1 MELLVPSTPPSYQM
15 QQKCNTKSLEY
26 IRRRLAFLNQN
37 RRLILRK
44 IKERTVRKWR
54 CKQKFLLDVE
64 SCLSSEGTLLERV
77 PKYEEKEV
85 ILEVIK
91 VICASDIKSVEQEV
105 ADPGVTSGKESDVHY
120 IEDIKQVPKAPF
132 YSSSPYSSPITPAF
146 HSPNQ
151 YSPEFPSPNQYSL
164 PFPSSSPYTI
174 SSSPYQPRPLKYKSQ
189 LNQLLRE
196 NPINAPTIYPVST
209 ISIQAFIESE
219 YYQYANYRLVPTSDG
234 KSGYKC
240 RNFDPLRVQL
250 QPSSLLCFR
259 TRTGFL
265 YLQAIVIF
273 ILLIKA
279 MWILIN

>member
-1 MELLVPSTPPSYQM
+1 MEIIVPSTPPSYQM

-54 CKQKFLLDVE
+54 CKQKFHLDIE
-64 SCLSSEGTLLERV
+64 SCLSSEGTLLEKV

-91 VICASDIKSVEQEV
+91 AIRTSDIKIVEHEV
-105 ADPGVTSGKESDVHY
+105 ADPGLTDGKELDVHF
-120 IEDIKQVPKAPF
+120 IEDIEQVPRAPF
-132 YSSSPYSSPITPAF
+132 YSSSPYSSPFTPAF
-146 HSPNQ
+146 HSTNQ
-151 YSPEFPSPNQYSL
+151 YTPEFPSPNQYSL
-164 PFPSSSPYTI
+164 PFPSSSPD
-174 SSSPYQPRPLKYKSQ
+174 QPRPLKYKSQ

-209 ISIQAFIESE
+209 ISIKAFIKSE
-219 YYQYANYRLVPTSDG
+219 YYQYANYRLIPTSDV
-234 KSGYKC
+234 KSGYNC
-240 RNFDPLRVQL
+240 CNFDPLRIQL
-250 QPSSLLCFR
+250 EASSLLCFR
-259 TRTGFL
+259 MRTGFP
-265 YLQAIVIF
+265 YLQAAVIF